1 MGSGIKGFKMVPLF
15 YFHLHKD
22 EQQNCAVNL
31 HLKCHLKVNHSR
43 NVIHNPWAQQIKT
56 AEIQTLVHR
65 YNRVECKLTLFVKH
79 LETQKGFAIYSRANI
94 FGVCHEN
101 LQKKYTM

>member
-1 MGSGIKGFKMVPLF
+1 MVPLF

-65 YNRVECKLTLFVKH
+65 YNRVECSLTLFVKH

-101 LQKKYTM
+101 LQKSTQSDNLSSI